1 METPLDIKEKWLNT
15 YQNLIDAYVATHH
28 SLVSEHMRAI
38 FEYSRIAIN
47 CSFLL
52 NGGAAV
58 AILYNSS
65 SEQISHNI
73 GMLLGYC
80 AIGAILS
87 ALCAGISYIGQR
99 VYFQHDSRY
108 YINLIHAMFNK
119 KLKAIENM
127 DANVDVPYTQPWIA
141 HILSFIACIT
151 FLLSLASFYRALSGA
166 FPNFKAI
173 PFF

>member
-1 METPLDIKEKWLNT
+1 MELPSDIKEKWLNT
-15 YQNLIDAYVATHH
+15 YQALIDAYATNHR

-38 FEYSRIAIN
+38 FEYSKIAIN

-65 SEQISHNI
+65 SEQISHKV
-73 GMLLGYC
+73 GFLLGYC

-87 ALCAGISYIGQR
+87 ALCAGVSYLGQR
-99 VYFQHDSRY
+99 VYFQHDNRY

-119 KLKAIENM
+119 KFNAIENK
-127 DANVDVPYTQPWIA
+127 DVKIDVPYKHPWKG
-141 HILSFIACIT
+141 HVLSFIACVA
-151 FLLSLASFYRALSGA
+151 FLLSLISFYCALSGA
-166 FPNFKAI
+166 FPEFKAI